1 VTTPASQRR
10 DLAVELLHRKVND
23 QMVRRTPTSLADP
36 EAMERVDRDNTAA
49 LKRIVAE
56 HGWPG
61 RTLVG
66 EEAAEAAWLLA
77 QHADADQD
85 FQLHALTLLEEAVRQ
100 GEATAKQLAYLTDRC
115 LMHAGRPQLYGT
127 QYACGP
133 DGARP
138 HPVVDPDRL
147 DERRAA
153 VGLGPYAEYDAAIR
167 LHYLSLPI

>member
-1 VTTPASQRR
+1 MTTPAPQRR

-23 QMVRRTPTSLADP
+23 QMVRRIPTSPADL

-77 QHADADQD
+77 QVRHEAP
-85 FQLHALTLLEEAVRQ
+85 FLRVEVKGLHRQ
-100 GEATAKQLAYLTDRC
+100 PVA
-115 LMHAGRPQLYGT
+115 AGGR
-127 QYACGP
+127 
-133 DGARP
+133 
-138 HPVVDPDRL
+138 
-147 DERRAA
+147 
-153 VGLGPYAEYDAAIR
+153 
-167 LHYLSLPI
+167 S